1 MSDQCDL
8 CLLGLIILSSL
19 LTGTSGDDHVF
30 ISSGVDVSLSC
41 NKHLSDC
48 KSTSWTYSNSFGH
61 SWVELITGGIKNKD
75 TERHE
80 RLSLESDCSLNI
92 KNVTGEDYGVYRCR
106 QYVNYRQQVHN
117 AGVFL
122 HVLHVSVSPSSSSS
136 SSSSQTEIS
145 PGRSVTLS
153 CQLYLY
159 SVYSCDVWVSS
170 GVELLWVN
178 QAGVDLKTDSRYQIS
193 SSSSSPSPSSSSSSP
208 DHCII
213 TLTTTLLDEDDNRE
227 WRCQLTLRNQV
238 QTSVRYTVKYSA
250 QADSTTAVNPVHIT
264 HSQDPSTINTHVSK
278 DQADSTTPGTNSPAI
293 TVIGISVAAVAVLL
307 LALLWLICR
316 NSWHL
321 FSDNKVG
328 TGDSAV
334 KDEDEHKGT
343 YETIN
348 MSIPPDLRAD
358 EQTDDVTYSEVSS
371 FNTKPVKSLDDHDTV
386 TYAAIRG
393 REDKP
398 QDQLYKNKTF
408 TNTH

>member
-1 MSDQCDL
+1 MITEIYCVS
-8 CLLGLIILSSL
+8 
-19 LTGTSGDDHVF
+19 GTSGDDHVF

-159 SVYSCDVWVSS
+159 SVYSCDVWSGLSVSDS
-170 GVELLWVN
+170 EL
-178 QAGVDLKTDSRYQIS
+178 DLFFSHRDFCRCSRC
-193 SSSSSPSPSSSSSSP
+193 SPSCSSLA
-208 DHCII
+208 D
-213 TLTTTLLDEDDNRE
+213 LQK
-227 WRCQLTLRNQV
+227 QL
-238 QTSVRYTVKYSA
+238 
-250 QADSTTAVNPVHIT
+250 
-264 HSQDPSTINTHVSK
+264 
-278 DQADSTTPGTNSPAI
+278 
-293 TVIGISVAAVAVLL
+293 
-307 LALLWLICR
+307 
-316 NSWHL
+316 
-321 FSDNKVG
+321 
-328 TGDSAV
+328 V